1 MIEQDRLR
9 SDIYNSSSKLKRG
22 LYTVFPALLDK
33 RTARKT
39 AEQLEKKRRE
49 ELGAEGR
56 ILEDARNAVLACTTR
71 TMWRNKLDRRENGE
85 FEPIPKHTPDSY
97 ASYSRTITKYLTEKG
112 LDQNNVLGNLSGVR
126 FSFAM
131 GIDTNGYF
139 TGKED
144 TPDVF
149 LVGTTEDGKKILQ
162 AHKLGKPYFES
173 LSPRDLL
180 VLETATSDI
189 YRESRNQVFSDFMD
203 SKI

>member
-1 MIEQDRLR
+1 MVEQDRLR
-9 SDIYNSSSKLKRG
+9 KDIYDSSSKLKRG
-22 LYTVFPALLDK
+22 LYTIFPALLDK
-33 RTARKT
+33 RTTRKT
-39 AEQLEKKRRE
+39 TVQLEKKRRE
-49 ELGAEGR
+49 ELGTEGR

-71 TMWRNKLDRRENGE
+71 SMWLNKIERRKKGE

-97 ASYSRTITKYLTEKG
+97 TSYSRTTTKYLTEKG
-112 LDQNNVLGNLSGVR
+112 LDQKNVLGNLRGVR

-131 GIDTNGYF
+131 GIDINGHF
-139 TGKED
+139 TVEED

-173 LSPRDLL
+173 LSPRDFLI
-180 VLETATSDI
+180 LEVVASDI